1 MNMAIK
7 TAGQQKY
14 ADLTAK
20 RIKSLQMR
28 MYGYTICINYNDII
42 FCNQKLFFL

>member
-1 MNMAIK
+1 MAIE

-20 RIKSLQMR
+20 RIKSLQQ
-28 MYGYTICINYNDII
+28 NDCLDQSSVPGID
-42 FCNQKLFFL
+42 LLV

>member
-1 MNMAIK
+1 MAIE

-20 RIKSLQMR
+20 KNQITTDR
-28 MYGYTICINYNDII
+28 NDCLDQSSVPGID
-42 FCNQKLFFL
+42 LLV

>member
-1 MNMAIK
+1 MNMAIE

-20 RIKSLQMR
+20 RIKSLQTGM
-28 MYGYTICINYNDII
+28 II
-42 FCNQKLFFL
+42 LISLFCSGTDLFFL

>member
-1 MNMAIK
+1 MAIE

-20 RIKSLQMR
+20 RIKSHTDR
-28 MYGYTICINYNDII
+28 NDCLDQSSVPGID
-42 FCNQKLFFL
+42 LLV